1 MNYILG
7 IDFGHGETA
16 ASYMLFD
23 DAVKIDK
30 NQIKGAR
37 LQPSA
42 NKDQYKIASK
52 IRLSKDGEYKLDAAY
67 GNLKLAF
74 KSKIVQGLDIDAP
87 LDSYSEH
94 DQEIVNN
101 LRAFRAF
108 IKEVYS
114 NALKYNSDVFQND
127 GANVDLYIAAPTK
140 WTPDEKLAYKNFV
153 EKALN
158 RKVGWVIS
166 ESEAAFFAKH
176 EKGAVLVVDYG
187 SSTIDYTLV
196 IDNEK
201 IDIDKCSNDTY
212 GAGVIDQEFFNAY
225 RNTEDYKE
233 KLSVAKSELRR
244 TGNMHIDIDS
254 FILFW
259 MRKAKEIA
267 YTDNATFIELS
278 GHLKAIAP
286 DCNDVEFKWT
296 CFDFENLIKDYKSI
310 IVKDFQDLKEEVDNV
325 LRARG
330 VNCLSK
336 IILSGGAS
344 IMPWVSDSLSSIWGI
359 DPVRD
364 STPSYVV
371 SDGIVYY
378 AAAQETGRR
387 RIMDYLDK
395 LDFMGMYE
403 ECDTI
408 STSGTIEELL
418 PPVLKKYRDDSQF
431 TTGEDLCNILKGFF
445 PGLTNRPEYLK
456 NFRNSFNKKMGKK
469 VNEALRS
476 SLKEVFDYDLKSEVE
491 MDLPQVPI
499 VPFGDDEMEH
509 SIRQWIESSANV
521 IFYFEW
527 DKPRNSEQ
535 RNKLADG
542 CFKAATSMSLKY
554 DFKGTENDFIM
565 SLKTMITDKAM
576 DIFNDRQ
583 LFKTIR

>member
-23 DAVKIDK
+23 DTVKIDK
-30 NQIKGAR
+30 NQIKGVR
-37 LQPSA
+37 LQPST
-42 NKDQYKIASK
+42 NKDQYKIAST
-52 IRLSKDGEYKLDAAY
+52 IHQSKDGEYKLDAAY

-74 KSKIVQGLDIDAP
+74 KSKITQGLDIDAP
-87 LDSYSEH
+87 LNRYSEH
-94 DQEIVNN
+94 DQKIVNN

-108 IKEVYS
+108 IKAVYS
-114 NALKYNSDVFQND
+114 NALKYNSDVFQSD

-140 WTPDEKLAYKNFV
+140 WTSDEKLAYKNFV

-201 IDIDKCSNDTY
+201 NDIDKCSNDTY

-225 RNTEDYKE
+225 RNTDDYKE

-267 YTDNATFIELS
+267 YTDNAPFIEMS

-296 CFDFENLIKDYKSI
+296 CFDFEELINDYKSI

-330 VNCLSK
+330 INCLSK
-336 IILSGGAS
+336 IILSGGAA

-378 AAAQETGRR
+378 AAAQESGRKK
-387 RIMDYLDK
+387 IMDYLDK
-395 LDFMGMYE
+395 LDFMEMYKD
-403 ECDTI
+403 CDTM
-408 STSGTIEELL
+408 STRDIIEKLL
-418 PPVLKKYRDDSQF
+418 PPVLAKYQNDTQH
-431 TTGEDLCNILKGFF
+431 TTGEDLCDMLKEFF
-445 PGLTNRPEYLK
+445 DGLTDRPEYGK
-456 NFRNSFNKKMGKK
+456 NFRNSFNKKMSEK
-469 VNEALRS
+469 VNVALLS
-476 SLKEVFDYDLKSEVE
+476 SLKEVFDYDLKCEIE
-491 MDLPQVPI
+491 MNLPQVPI
-499 VPFGDDEMEH
+499 VPFGEMEH
-509 SIRQWIESSANV
+509 SIRQWIESSAPNA
-521 IFYFEW
+521 FPFFKW
-527 DKPRNSEQ
+527 NKSRKSSE
-535 RNKLADG
+535 RIKLADG
-542 CFKAATSMSLKY
+542 CYNAATSISLQY
-554 DFKGTENDFIM
+554 DFKGAENDFIM